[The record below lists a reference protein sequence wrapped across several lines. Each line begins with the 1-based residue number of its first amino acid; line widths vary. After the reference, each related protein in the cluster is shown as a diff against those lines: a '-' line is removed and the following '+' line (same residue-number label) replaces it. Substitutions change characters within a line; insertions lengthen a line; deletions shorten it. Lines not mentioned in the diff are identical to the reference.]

1 MAERPR
7 LRVFEEP
14 DGTRYVKQMTQ
25 AEVDA
30 HLTANSDLTL
40 IR

>member
-1 MAERPR
+1 MADKPR
-7 LRVFEEP
+7 LRVFERS
-14 DGTRYVKQMTQ
+14 DGYRFVKQMTQ

-30 HLTANSDLTL
+30 YLAENTDLTL

>member
-7 LRVFEEP
+7 LRVFEQA
-14 DGTRYVKQMTQ
+14 DGHRYVKQMTQ

-30 HLTANSDLTL
+30 HLAENPTLTL

>member
-1 MAERPR
+1 MAERAR
-7 LRVFEEP
+7 LRVFEQA
-14 DGTRYVKQMTQ
+14 DGHRFVKQMTQ

-30 HLTANSDLTL
+30 YLADNPTLTL

>member
-7 LRVFEEP
+7 LRVFEEA
-14 DGTRYVKQMTQ
+14 DGHRFVKQMTQ

-30 HLTANSDLTL
+30 YLAANSNLTL
-40 IR
+40 VR